1 MIVDTSAYSAFA
13 RGHYGLKRWFNGG
26 QQLQIPLPVIA
37 ELYGGFVF
45 GTKAEENIAL
55 LERFLDAPHITTLL
69 MTNKTALLY
78 ARIYANLR
86 RAGRPIGVNDMW
98 IAALAIEHSVPLLTL
113 DADFKHVVGLE
124 LVKV

>member
-13 RGHYGLKRWFNGG
+13 RGQQGLRKWFSGS
-26 QQLQIPLPVIA
+26 QQLQMPLPVLA
-37 ELYGGFVF
+37 ELYAGFAF
-45 GTKAEENIAL
+45 GTQAKQNHAL
-55 LERFLDAPHITTLL
+55 LERFLGEPHVTILT

-78 ARIYANLR
+78 AQIYTALR

-98 IAALAIEHSVPLLTL
+98 IAALAMEHGVPLLTL

-124 LVKV
+124 LVKL